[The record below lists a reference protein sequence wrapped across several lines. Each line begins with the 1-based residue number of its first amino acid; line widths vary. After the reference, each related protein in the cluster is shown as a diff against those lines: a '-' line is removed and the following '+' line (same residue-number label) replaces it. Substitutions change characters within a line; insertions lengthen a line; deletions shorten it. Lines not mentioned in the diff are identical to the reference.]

1 MNPSIPK
8 HTAVDSAFRNL
19 LKRLGAIRKK
29 INSSAAAEMK
39 SGEYEIA
46 QSWIE
51 VGRAVADFEERAGTF
66 GQEWKR
72 LVKATRITARAQTAS
87 VLPRAGRDEKSL
99 RTPSW
104 KFCSPA
110 LKELLHKGGTASL
123 NEIVTALEESMS
135 QTLTES
141 DREIVRSRGIPRWH
155 VAVQR
160 ANRQCQKEGW
170 VEKQKRRDG
179 IWKITT
185 KGKTVV
191 ADQAVDVAQ

>member
-1 MNPSIPK
+1 VSPSIPK
-8 HTAVDSAFRNL
+8 HNSVDSAFRGL
-19 LKRLGAIRKK
+19 LKKLGAIRKK

-39 SGEYEIA
+39 SGEYEVA

-87 VLPRAGRDEKSL
+87 APLRTGRVEKSA

-104 KFCSPA
+104 KFCALA
-110 LKELLHKGGTASL
+110 LKQLLNKGGTASL
-123 NEIVTALEESMS
+123 NEILTALEESMS

-141 DREIVRSRGIPRWH
+141 DREIVNSRGIPRWH

-170 VEKQKRRDG
+170 IEKQKGRDG
-179 IWKITT
+179 IWKITA
-185 KGKTVV
+185 KGKAVV
-191 ADQAVDVAQ
+191 ADHADVAQ

>member
-8 HTAVDSAFRNL
+8 HAAVDSAFRQL
-19 LKRLGAIRKK
+19 LKRLSAVRKK
-29 INSSAAAEMK
+29 INTSAAAEMK
-39 SGEYEIA
+39 SGEYEVA

-51 VGRAVADFEERAGTF
+51 VGRAVADFEGRAGTF

-72 LVKATRITARAQTAS
+72 LVKATRIAARAQTPSAP
-87 VLPRAGRDEKSL
+87 VRTGGVAKSS

-110 LKELLHKGGTASL
+110 LKAILHKGGTASL
-123 NEIVTALEESMS
+123 NEVLTALEESLS

-141 DREIVRSRGIPRWH
+141 DREIVNPRGIPRWH

-160 ANRQCQKEGW
+160 AYRQCQKEGW
-170 VEKQKRRDG
+170 IEKQKRNDG
-179 IWKITT
+179 IWKITA
-185 KGKTVV
+185 KGKTIV
-191 ADQAVDVAQ
+191 AEAAGMAQ